1 MTHFLPIPWL
11 APLLL
16 ALLGTAAQANDAGTV
31 RSGDLEMLCE
41 AVASKELPAGS
52 DQAFNVIPDPARA
65 VLMVTIVRHLGGGR
79 VETQPAQ
86 VYAGAIDSHN
96 SLYNIPMREITKDG
110 AVFYLGEFRIAPPDT
125 LRFLVNANAAY
136 GKPLKAEFRRSFALP

>member
-1 MTHFLPIPWL
+1 MARSLSIPWL
-11 APLLL
+11 VPLLL
-16 ALLGTAAQANDAGTV
+16 LLLGTAAQAHDEGSV
-31 RSGDLEMLCE
+31 RSGDLEMHCE
-41 AVASKELPAGS
+41 AVASKELPPGS
-52 DQAFNVIPDPARA
+52 DQAFNVIPDPKRA

-79 VETQPAQ
+79 VQTQPAQ

-96 SLYNIPMREITKDG
+96 SLYNIPMREIHKDG
-110 AVFYLGEFRIAPPDT
+110 SVFYLGEFHIAPPDT